1 MLNKLQT
8 LWNNRFDYTDIHGK
22 PLIKLAILSHQVN
35 RFYRTFG
42 EALSDPYGNK
52 SHHRIVPAQLE
63 ADYFLINAI
72 RFDIFCILEA
82 YEDIWDSEAYRIHG
96 WLTKLDRALHNREDY
111 ILESEEMPF

>member
-1 MLNKLQT
+1 MLNKITT
-8 LWNNRFDYTDIHGK
+8 LWNNRFDYTDIHGR
-22 PLIKLAILSHQVN
+22 PLIKLALLAHQVN

-82 YEDIWDSEAYRIHG
+82 YDATWDSEAYRTYR
-96 WLTKLDRALHNREDY
+96 WLTKLDQALHNREDY
-111 ILESEEMPF
+111 ILEEEDTDF